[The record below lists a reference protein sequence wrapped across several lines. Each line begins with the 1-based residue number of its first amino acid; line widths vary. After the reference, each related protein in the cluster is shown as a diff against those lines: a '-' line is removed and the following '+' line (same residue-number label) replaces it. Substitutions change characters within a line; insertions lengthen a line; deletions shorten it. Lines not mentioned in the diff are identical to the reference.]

1 VVILLDAVAGV
12 NAEAAMMPLTHL
24 FRFLRGEF
32 TLLREELE
40 YADAKQFGD
49 RFPIPS
55 MQGVER
61 IIDY

>member
-1 VVILLDAVAGV
+1 MVILLDAVVCV

-24 FRFLRGEF
+24 FRFLRGEL

-40 YADAKQFGD
+40 HADAKQFGD
-49 RFPIPS
+49 RFPIPP

>member
-1 VVILLDAVAGV
+1 
-12 NAEAAMMPLTHL
+12 MPKPPLTHL
-24 FRFLRGEF
+24 FRFLRGEL

-40 YADAKQFGD
+40 HADAKQFGD
-49 RFPIPS
+49 RFPIPP